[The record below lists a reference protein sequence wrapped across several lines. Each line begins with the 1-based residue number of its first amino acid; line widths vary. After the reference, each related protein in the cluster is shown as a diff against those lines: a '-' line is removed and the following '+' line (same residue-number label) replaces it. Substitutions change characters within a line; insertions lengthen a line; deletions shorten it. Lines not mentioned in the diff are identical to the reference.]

1 MQSSFERPQYSLSTI
16 YRRKSDV
23 ELVCD
28 ADPVE
33 RRPPHQV
40 NVVQHDRPVHA
51 RQEHHRCGPRHDDA
65 QPAGPPFPQ
74 VPDARP
80 ARCRCRP
87 ARDRPAREAGLPLRW
102 ARDPSRR
109 PGQHADAEALLQAAD
124 RVPQG
129 RGRDSEPKALARPE
143 RSGGH
148 EMQRPQRRLTDAR

>member
-1 MQSSFERPQYSLSTI
+1 MRLMQSSFERPQYSLSTI

-40 NVVQHDRPVHA
+40 DVVQHDRPVHA

-74 VPDARP
+74 VPDAVQRDADVAQRGT
-80 ARCRCRP
+80 ARLF
-87 ARDRPAREAGLPLRW
+87 DW
-102 ARDPSRR
+102 ASRR
-109 PGQHADAEALLQAAD
+109 DDASAVNRTA
-124 RVPQG
+124 
-129 RGRDSEPKALARPE
+129 S
-143 RSGGH
+143 
-148 EMQRPQRRLTDAR
+148 